1 MKANMIQ
8 AVAAT
13 VFTGILAGVISSQ
26 LTNDYLTAIAVTVGY
41 LAVGALVAL
50 IAADYRRNQRGYT
63 L

>member
-8 AVAAT
+8 ALAAT

-26 LTNDYLTAIAVTVGY
+26 LTSDYLTAIAVTVGY